1 VPELDDIA
9 AADPAF
15 AELLRAERSKAEEG
29 PSPNVDEREP
39 ITVTDFFAYMPAH
52 KYIFV
57 PTRELWPDRSVNGR
71 LPPMQAPDGKTIS
84 AATWLDKNRP
94 IEQMIWA
101 PGEPLTISGKLL
113 DNGGWIERPEVT
125 VFNLYRPPI
134 IVPGGVPDKA
144 ERWVAHIKYVY
155 PDDAEHIINWFAH
168 RVQRPQEKLNHALVL
183 GGKPGIGKD
192 TLIEP
197 VKRAIGPW
205 NFQETQPTQIV
216 GRFNGFLKSVI
227 LRISEASDTGGE
239 FDRFQLYEHTKIF
252 IAAPPDV
259 LRIDEKNIREHSI
272 VNVVG
277 IVYTTNH
284 KSDGIYLPADDR
296 RHYVAWSD
304 RSMDDERFQDDYWN
318 QLWKWYDNGGFKDI
332 AAFLRQRD
340 LSQFDP
346 KAPPPKTPAFWAIVD
361 ANRAPEEAELT
372 DLIEQ
377 LGNPAAL
384 PLGRLQNQAEGEFKE
399 WINDRRNRRVIPHRL
414 EKCGYVPVRNPDA
427 KDDGLWRISGK
438 RQAVYAKTSLTLREQ
453 IDAARSMRFV

>member
-1 VPELDDIA
+1 MNT
-9 AADPAF
+9 
-15 AELLRAERSKAEEG
+15 RKYS
-29 PSPNVDEREP
+29 SP
-39 ITVTDFFAYMPAH
+39 
-52 KYIFV
+52 
-57 PTRELWPDRSVNGR
+57 
-71 LPPMQAPDGKTIS
+71 
-84 AATWLDKNRP
+84 
-94 IEQMIWA
+94 
-101 PGEPLTISGKLL
+101 
-113 DNGGWIERPEVT
+113 
-125 VFNLYRPPI
+125 
-134 IVPGGVPDKA
+134 
-144 ERWVAHIKYVY
+144 
-155 PDDAEHIINWFAH
+155 
-168 RVQRPQEKLNHALVL
+168 
-183 GGKPGIGKD
+183 
-192 TLIEP
+192 
-197 VKRAIGPW
+197 
-205 NFQETQPTQIV
+205 
-216 GRFNGFLKSVI
+216 
-227 LRISEASDTGGE
+227 
-239 FDRFQLYEHTKIF
+239 
-252 IAAPPDV
+252 APPDV